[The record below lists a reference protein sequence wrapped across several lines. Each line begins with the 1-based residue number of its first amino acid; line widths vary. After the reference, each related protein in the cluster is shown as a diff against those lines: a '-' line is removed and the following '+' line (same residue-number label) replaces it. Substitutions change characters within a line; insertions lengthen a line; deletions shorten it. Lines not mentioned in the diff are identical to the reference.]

1 MREKLNATFALLSG
15 NEDYEVARIIEETNQ
30 MNISNFR
37 ITLKPHN
44 HKTVYHFLTI
54 FLPSTITIPLAL
66 LLTR

>member
-1 MREKLNATFALLSG
+1 MREKLNTTFTLLSG
-15 NEDYEVARIIEETNQ
+15 YEVVRIIEKTDQ
-30 MNISNFR
+30 MNISYFP

>member
-1 MREKLNATFALLSG
+1 MREKLNTTFALLSG
-15 NEDYEVARIIEETNQ
+15 NEDYEVVRIIEETVQ
-30 MNISNFR
+30 LNISYFR

-44 HKTVYHFLTI
+44 LRTVYHFLTI